1 VCAAASTSG
10 PRARLALALFGAS
23 AGLTVATL
31 LNLGDMSGT
40 GEGGRLT
47 YSPVAWLALALGV
60 GGAAPRA
67 MSEHERGNGLRRAAV
82 ALVASASIV
91 GAWVLERELEH
102 ARNAERDMR
111 ALVRALPDWAR
122 SHPGLTLLL
131 VDEQDGPVVTAR
143 NAQGGIVMPPVQRR
157 PLLHRVLPTLPSE
170 IALRHDQMSAG
181 LATRLDAVRPARVD
195 AETLAQLL
203 APDATRWPDTYACW
217 SSRDG
222 RILAFTAPDPADRAR
237 WVTGLGQA
245 SSQCRTSR

>member
-1 VCAAASTSG
+1 
-10 PRARLALALFGAS
+10 
-23 AGLTVATL
+23 
-31 LNLGDMSGT
+31 
-40 GEGGRLT
+40 
-47 YSPVAWLALALGV
+47 
-60 GGAAPRA
+60 
-67 MSEHERGNGLRRAAV
+67 V